1 MTRDCTTVTPSES
14 TFPYDIWLNIAHF
27 IPPLVLENLFSVNR
41 VLFHLA
47 MEQRYGQVSFAY
59 LSKKMLRL
67 LVRLK
72 DPAVAIRVRIL
83 HIHPHFANE
92 DFDFDP
98 PPAPPTSS
106 LRKFFRRKSP
116 LPTPSPQIKNLNV
129 LISTMG
135 EVLSS
140 LPNLTEYRI
149 AWVGLQSASAPF
161 LCTPFGSSPL
171 TKLTLE
177 ITLENLQTLLKS
189 QPSFL
194 GTLRKLY
201 LLLRTDHALDAAEYD
216 MILSRTL
223 APTINSLSLQVLS
236 LRLWEPIDMS
246 PFFSALYPQPNLHT
260 LVLGIPLPTP
270 HLGNPDSV
278 GAFLN
283 LHIQTLRSL
292 SLHVTHLSS
301 PVPIVDKS
309 LSEWMQRAFCTVNL
323 NSLVSLEFA
332 MARNIPYER
341 ALLLDALTSRRSRV
355 DGETREWTGLNGNVS
370 Y

>member
-1 MTRDCTTVTPSES
+1 MSRDCTTVAPSFTASKS

-27 IPPLVLENLFSVNR
+27 IPPLVLEDLFSVNR

-47 MEQRYGQVSFAY
+47 MEQRYGQISFAY
-59 LSKKMLRL
+59 LSRKMLRL

-72 DPAVAIRVRIL
+72 DSAVANRVRIL
-83 HIHPHFANE
+83 HIHPHFVNE
-92 DFDFDP
+92 DFDFDT

-106 LRKFFRRKSP
+106 FRKFFRRKPRLPPGPSP
-116 LPTPSPQIKNLNV
+116 PQIKNLHD
-129 LISTMG
+129 LKSTMG
-135 EVLSS
+135 DVLRS
-140 LPNLTEYRI
+140 LPNLTEYRV

-177 ITLENLQTLLKS
+177 ITLENLQTLLTS
-189 QPSFL
+189 QPSFF
-194 GTLRKLY
+194 GTLRELY
-201 LLLRTDHALDAAEYD
+201 PLLRTDHTLDAAGYD

-223 APTINSLSLQVLS
+223 APMINSLSLQMFS

-260 LVLGIPLPTP
+260 LVLGIPLPAP

-278 GAFLN
+278 SAFLN
-283 LHIQTLRSL
+283 MHIQTLRSL

-301 PVPIVDKS
+301 PIPIVDES
-309 LSEWMQRAFCTVNL
+309 LSQWMQRAFCAVNL
-323 NSLVSLEFA
+323 NSLVSLEFP

-341 ALLLDALTSRRSRV
+341 ALLLDALASRRSQV
-355 DGETREWTGLNGNVS
+355 DGENL
-370 Y
+370 